1 MQKHVLLLATSAV
14 MLTWGTIAA
23 SAQAM
28 TPGGPMTPQ
37 EPQTLQQQLERQLQG
52 VQTQR
57 HSFEDDRD
65 QDDFT
70 HDGGMMGW
78 GYGPDWRRQWGW
90 RRGVMDPGMMDPGMM
105 DPGMMGQGG
114 RGPGGM
120 GAGMMMR
127 MLFILTDTDGD
138 GTISLQEF
146 RRLTSGSSGRWMPIK
161 MAALPWRK
169 FRPSCREPGDRFRG
183 NDLITAVSGRSHQP
197 TPRRSA
203 CRRRDLCPIPDGR
216 LRRGWL
222 ACIRRNPPICRRID
236 RVLKGEEPAALPVQA
251 PAARAPY
258 ALVVSDIP

>member
-1 MQKHVLLLATSAV
+1 
-14 MLTWGTIAA
+14 
-23 SAQAM
+23 
-28 TPGGPMTPQ
+28 MTPQ

-78 GYGPDWRRQWGW
+78 GYGPDWRRQWGLAS
-90 RRGVMDPGMMDPGMM
+90 RSHGPRMMDPGMM

-146 RRLTSGSSGRWMPIK
+146 RRLTSGSSGRWMPIRWPPYPGGNSGLHAGSQEIGS
-161 MAALPWRK
+161 AAM
-169 FRPSCREPGDRFRG
+169 
-183 NDLITAVSGRSHQP
+183 DLITAVSGRSHQP

-216 LRRGWL
+216 LRRGL
-222 ACIRRNPPICRRID
+222 ACLHSTKPADLPP
-236 RVLKGEEPAALPVQA
+236 
-251 PAARAPY
+251 Y
-258 ALVVSDIP
+258 